1 MTDAAYAANRIRLM
15 SPVAFDQ
22 RHLPRIAWL
31 IVLMTIACG
40 IYLYRLGATIP
51 GVYPETHIAESKSSA
66 LEWASPAALRDQD
79 WTIFR
84 GPGAQPEAIEDELIR
99 RFRLA
104 GTFFE
109 FTPRGS
115 RKRLAIVEDRDLD
128 KQLILRER
136 EKLDDSMIIHILRDH
151 VVLMTQTGEEVRL
164 SKSFTSGQA
173 HAGEDE
179 IAFTSDDGRASNSRF
194 GAQSVGRNSWVFKR
208 DKLIEYYRGLLD
220 EPERLVLVFDSLKPV
235 YTSDGW
241 IEGYKLGVE
250 GEGDFFEAIGLKEG
264 DIVRRVNEVDMTN
277 RKRAEFFIKQF
288 VANEATAFALDVERE
303 GFTEKLTYA
312 VR

>member
-1 MTDAAYAANRIRLM
+1 M

-22 RHLPRIAWL
+22 RHLTRIAWL
-31 IVLMTIACG
+31 VLFMSIAFG
-40 IYLYRLGATIP
+40 IYLYRQGARIS
-51 GVYPETHIAESKSSA
+51 VIDPESQFDEAKPAE
-66 LEWASPAALRDQD
+66 LEWATPAALSEQD
-79 WTIFR
+79 WTIIR
-84 GPGAQPEAIEDELIR
+84 GPGAHPEEIEGELIR

-115 RKRLAIVEDRDLD
+115 RKRLAIVEDRDLE

-136 EKLDDSMIIHILRDH
+136 ENFDDIEVLHILRDH
-151 VVLMTQTGEEVRL
+151 VDLRTPTGEEVRL
-164 SKSFTSGQA
+164 SRSFTSGQI
-173 HAGEDE
+173 HAAIGEVTVTTDSVSE
-179 IAFTSDDGRASNSRF
+179 NASTY
-194 GAQSVGRNSWVFKR
+194 GGQSVGKNSWVFKR
-208 DKLIEYYRGLLD
+208 DKLLEYYRGLLD

-235 YTSDGW
+235 YTADGW
-241 IEGYKLGVE
+241 IEGYRLGIE
-250 GEGDFFEAIGLKEG
+250 GERTFFEALGLQEG
-264 DIVRRVNEVDMTN
+264 DIVRRVNRVEMTN

-288 VANEATAFALDVERE
+288 VQNEATAFALDVERE